1 MTALDAP
8 SGSTAPAQGVN
19 LRVLL
24 EEMIER
30 DASDLHISA
39 GERPKLRIDGE
50 ITNSGND
57 TVMTP
62 KDTLTLAY
70 SVLTENQK
78 KRFETEDELDFSFG
92 IQNLARFRGNCFKQ
106 RGCVSMVIRQI
117 PFSIKTFQDLGLP
130 PVIAKFAEKPRG
142 LVLVTGPTGSGKSTT
157 LAAMIDKIN
166 RERRG
171 HIITVEDP
179 IEFIHRHQNC
189 IVNQR
194 EVGTD
199 TKSFQSALK
208 YALREDPDTILIGEM
223 RDLETIQAALTIAET
238 GHLAFATLHTNSAA
252 EAVNRMIDVF
262 PSHQQSQVRAQLA
275 FVLEGIITQT
285 LLAKAKGRG
294 RSMAA
299 EILVVTPA
307 IRALIRD
314 DKIHQIYSSMQSGK
328 KYGMQTLNDA
338 LYNLYMSRD
347 VALDEC
353 LRVSGDPNEFLRM
366 VGQPPLD
373 DAGEAKAPISPK
385 MAGCRRAPVT
395 GAALGPGLPRVGRG
409 VRPTERLGRQV

>member
-1 MTALDAP
+1 M
-8 SGSTAPAQGVN
+8 SSTAAPAPTAAQPSQGVN
-19 LRVLL
+19 LRALL

-30 DASDLHISA
+30 DASDLHITA

-50 ITNSGND
+50 ITNSRNEY
-57 TVMTP
+57 VMSP

-78 KRFETEDELDFSFG
+78 KRFEQEDELDFSFG

-106 RGCVSMVIRQI
+106 RGCVSMAIRQI

-130 PVIAKFAEKPRG
+130 AVIAKMAEKPRG

-199 TKSFQSALK
+199 TKSFQMALK
-208 YALREDPDTILIGEM
+208 YALREDPDVILVGEM
-223 RDLETIQAALTIAET
+223 RDLDTIQAALTIAET

-252 EAVNRMIDVF
+252 EAINRMIDVF
-262 PSHQQSQVRAQLA
+262 PAHQQSQVRAQLA

-328 KYGMQTLNDA
+328 KFGMQTLNDA
-338 LYNLYMSRD
+338 LYALYMAREVST
-347 VALDEC
+347 DEC
-353 LRVSGDPNEFLRM
+353 LRVSSDPNEFLRM
-366 VGQPPLD
+366 IGQPPLD
-373 DAGEAKAPISPK
+373 EAGDATKAAT
-385 MAGCRRAPVT
+385 AGGKAAANGRR
-395 GAALGPGLPRVGRG
+395 
-409 VRPTERLGRQV
+409 

>member
-1 MTALDAP
+1 M
-8 SGSTAPAQGVN
+8 TAPASAPSVN

-24 EEMIER
+24 EEVIER
-30 DASDLHISA
+30 GASDLHITA

-50 ITNSGND
+50 ITNSNIEY
-57 TVMTP
+57 VMSP
-62 KDTLTLAY
+62 KDTLQLAY

-78 KRFETEDELDFSFG
+78 KRFEMEDELDFSFG

-117 PFSIKTFQDLGLP
+117 PFNIKSFDDLKLP
-130 PVIAKFAEKPRG
+130 DVIRKMAERPRG

-166 RERRG
+166 KERRG

-179 IEFIHRHQNC
+179 IEFIHRHQGC

-199 TKSFQSALK
+199 TKSFQASLK
-208 YALREDPDTILIGEM
+208 YALRQDPDVILIGEM
-223 RDLETIQAALTIAET
+223 RDLETIQAALTISET

-252 EAVNRMIDVF
+252 EAINRIIDVF

-275 FVLEGIITQT
+275 FVLEGVITQT
-285 LLAKAKGRG
+285 LLPKAKGRG
-294 RSMAA
+294 RAMAA

-307 IRALIRD
+307 VRALIRD
-314 DKIHQIYSSMQSGK
+314 DKIHQIYSTMQSGK
-328 KYGMQTLNDA
+328 KFGMQTMNDS
-338 LYNLYMSRD
+338 LYALYMSRE
-347 VALDEC
+347 VSLDDC
-353 LRVSGDPNEFLRM
+353 LRSSHDQSEFLRM
-366 VGQPPLD
+366 IGQTPD
-373 DAGEAKAPISPK
+373 DGSPK
-385 MAGCRRAPVT
+385 PAGSPAMAGKR
-395 GAALGPGLPRVGRG
+395 
-409 VRPTERLGRQV
+409 